1 MNFGLYTHP
10 EFIDVRM
17 LVRKAF
23 FVPEKGI
30 WKLNIIWFH
39 RRGYEI
45 ASDKLILTN
54 EKVKEFIKI

>member
-23 FVPEKGI
+23 FEKGI
-30 WKLNIIWFH
+30 WKLNITWFH

-45 ASDKLILTN
+45 ANDKLIITD
-54 EKVKEFIKI
+54 KKRKEFIKV

>member
-23 FVPEKGI
+23 FVPEKSI
-30 WKLNIIWFH
+30 WKLTITWFH

-45 ASDKLILTN
+45 ANDKLIITD
-54 EKVKEFIKI
+54 KKRKEFIKV